1 VTSSTII
8 ADLDCPDCGQ
18 TTAHTSIETPLG
30 PIDHPLVLR
39 VGVSAEGLDWPT
51 VRTNY
56 LVLREPAAGQPIRV
70 IESWWCDSCGEARWV
85 ELTLADD
92 TLTGVRDVP
101 LNRATVGDAHAI
113 TDEVAAE
120 YYAATG
126 QPLVDPRGATTGLR
140 ERLLAAL
147 PD

>member
-1 VTSSTII
+1 MTSSLII
-8 ADLDCPDCGQ
+8 ADLDCPDCGR
-18 TTAHTSIETPLG
+18 TTVQTSIETPLG

-39 VGVSAEGLDWPT
+39 VGLSAEGLDWPT

-56 LVLREPAAGQPIRV
+56 LVLREPSAGEPIRV
-70 IESWWCDSCGEARWV
+70 IETWWCDSCGEARWV

-92 TLTGVRDVP
+92 TLTGARDVP
-101 LNRATVGDAHAI
+101 LNRATVGAAHAI
-113 TDEVAAE
+113 TDEVAVD

-126 QPLVDPRGATTGLR
+126 KPLLDPRGPTTGLR
-140 ERLLAAL
+140 ERLLEGL